1 VLTVV
6 LAVTA
11 VVTLG
16 AGLAYERY
24 RRKQDIRIYRG
35 LLAEESAQ
43 RITMDKRIDETA
55 ADLIGRRQRH
65 AEALEQTIA
74 DTQTALM
81 YLVWRLVE
89 NGVLDGNDAPDSD
102 VDTVN

>member
-1 VLTVV
+1 MIVALTIAVV
-6 LAVTA
+6 LLA
-11 VVTLG
+11 G
-16 AGLAYERY
+16 ALAWERY

-43 RITMDKRIDETA
+43 RIAMDQRIDGTA

-74 DTQTALM
+74 DTQCGLLWIAQ
-81 YLVWRLVE
+81 RLTDK
-89 NGVLDGNDAPDSD
+89 GVLGPEDAPDSD
-102 VDTVN
+102 VDTIN